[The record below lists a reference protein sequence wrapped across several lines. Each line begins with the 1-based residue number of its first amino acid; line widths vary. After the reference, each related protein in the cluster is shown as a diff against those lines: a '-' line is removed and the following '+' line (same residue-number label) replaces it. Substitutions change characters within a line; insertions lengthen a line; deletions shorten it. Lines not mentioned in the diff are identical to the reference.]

1 MNRKIKKNVKFV
13 GNIVIIETIVLTYL
27 YLKFF
32 LINYAILLWCNGC
45 RELMSDA
52 FRCAEFSEPAVF
64 KLSAM
69 VTPDSLDDTVFFSL
83 KS

>member
-1 MNRKIKKNVKFV
+1 MHDFLKEQYEFSDYQIAQLK
-13 GNIVIIETIVLTYL
+13 YL
-27 YLKFF
+27 FKTVT
-32 LINYAILLWCNGC
+32 
-45 RELMSDA
+45 
-52 FRCAEFSEPAVF
+52 AEFSKLAVF